1 MNEPRAR
8 AGYEASPHFYV
19 MTAFG
24 AAGLVVLLLGVAL
37 FVYFEPLRIGT
48 GPEHHVTVTGVRA
61 YDTQTNSVT
70 GKNEQKFKPT
80 QVPAAVVDWSGVDPG
95 LEVRASWYADGTA
108 EVSAVGPD
116 RAGVMPTAIPL
127 TEAQG
132 GAVPAG
138 TYVFVAGRWQGGR
151 VVEVLAR
158 VTIEVTAS

>member
-8 AGYEASPHFYV
+8 PGYEASPHFHV

-24 AAGLVVLLLGVAL
+24 AAGLAVLLLGVAL
-37 FVYFEPLRIGT
+37 FVYFEPLRVGT
-48 GPEHHVTVTGVRA
+48 GPESHVTVTGVRA
-61 YDTQTNSVT
+61 YHPETNTLT
-70 GKNEQKFKPT
+70 GKSERKFKPT
-80 QVPAAVVDWSGVDPG
+80 QIPAAVVDWSGVDPG
-95 LEVRASWYADGTA
+95 LQVRASWYAEGTA

-127 TEAQG
+127 TEAEG

-138 TYVFVAGRWQGGR
+138 TYVFVAGRWEGGR

-158 VTIEVTAS
+158 ATIEVTAS

>member
-1 MNEPRAR
+1 
-8 AGYEASPHFYV
+8 

-24 AAGLVVLLLGVAL
+24 AAGLVVLLLGAAL

-48 GPEHHVTVTGVRA
+48 SGDNHVTVTAVRP
-61 YDTQTNSVT
+61 YDAESRKAG
-70 GKNEQKFKPT
+70 GKDERKFKPT
-80 QVPAAVVDWSGVDPG
+80 QIPAAVVDWSGVEPG
-95 LEVRASWYADGTA
+95 LPVRASWFADDTA

-116 RAGVMPTAIPL
+116 RAGVMPRAIPL
-127 TEAQG
+127 TESAG
-132 GAVPAG
+132 GTIPAG

>member
-8 AGYEASPHFYV
+8 PGYEASPHFHV

-24 AAGLVVLLLGVAL
+24 AAGLVVLLLGMAL

-48 GPEHHVTVTGVRA
+48 GSENHVAVTAVRS
-61 YDTQTNSVT
+61 YDAQTNSVS
-70 GKNEQKFKPT
+70 GKDERKFKPT
-80 QVPAAVVDWSGVDPG
+80 QVPAAVVDWSGARPD
-95 LEVRASWYADGTA
+95 LEVRASWFADGTA

-116 RAGVMPTAIPL
+116 RAGVMPREIPL

-138 TYVFVAGRWQGGR
+138 TYVFVAGRWEGGR

-158 VTIEVTAS
+158 ATIEVTAS